1 MLDADRSASTR
12 TVHLAA
18 PVAAATVALVG
29 AATIAA
35 VWVLQARGY
44 NPCELC
50 LKERVPFYVGVPLAA
65 GLALLGPRL
74 PRSAARAGFAA
85 LALVFA
91 VGVALGAYHAGV
103 EWKLW
108 AGPTGCS
115 GAAAAPAAVA
125 NFLKQLD
132 SVTVVRC
139 DEAALQVL
147 GLSLAA
153 WNALLSAGLAGT
165 AALGWRS
172 TGR

>member
-1 MLDADRSASTR
+1 MRDTVRSAPARSIDP
-12 TVHLAA
+12 AA
-18 PVAAATVALVG
+18 TFIALSGAATVA
-29 AATIAA
+29 A
-35 VWVLQARGY
+35 VWFLQAHGY

-65 GLALLGPRL
+65 VLAVPAPRL
-74 PRSAARAGFAA
+74 PFAAARAGFAA
-85 LALVFA
+85 LILVFA
-91 VGVALGAYHAGV
+91 AGAMLGAYHAGV

-125 NFLKQLD
+125 DFLKQLD

-153 WNALLSAGLAGT
+153 WNAVLCVGLAGV
-165 AALGWRS
+165 AALGFRRA
-172 TGR
+172 GR